1 MSSDVESAHSNSRPE
16 AQDHQD
22 VLDGADASDD
32 GDLFGD
38 DDEGSDMAN
47 ETNRKLDDSELDSGD
62 DEGRNDR
69 IAETVEGAEYSTPE
83 QKALKLMNIDMS
95 RVKPPQGEELYL
107 LNMPEFLGVKH
118 KNFNPATYEPPEKH
132 HDGREPAVD
141 SATKFSPFS
150 TAAST
155 VFWRRDPKTPSL
167 LQSNSRVIR
176 WSDGSL
182 TLQIASAPKDHY
194 RISTTAL
201 RQGWPKKPGS
211 SQPDYDPNKDT
222 HNYLAAPQAAV
233 GVDIQIVAPFDA
245 SMKVQPTGDIAD
257 ESVLKLQQSLAAA
270 TQMHD
275 PLSSFKIINKD
286 PEKRKKE
293 AEEFEKQKARNARK
307 VENAQDR
314 LLLRKDRVLH
324 RSGLGGRS
332 AGLSIQGLEDDEGM
346 PMARGTKSQARRR
359 KTNRRGEIYSD
370 DEDEDLPRG
379 RGREDEYDRE
389 DDFLAASDE
398 EPEVYDDEGGGD
410 EVDAEDDDDPDVDD
424 LEIEGRETVMEGRTR
439 GGNRDIRDR
448 DRDRSSTPKRAA
460 EDDDDDDNDGD
471 AAADEPRGSPQS
483 RKKRRVI
490 VDDDE
495 DDE

>member
-1 MSSDVESAHSNSRPE
+1 MSSDAESAQSNSQLE
-16 AQDHQD
+16 AHDVQDAFN
-22 VLDGADASDD
+22 GAHASDD

-38 DDEGSDMAN
+38 DDEGSDIVN
-47 ETNRKLDDSELDSGD
+47 QVNRKLDDSDLDSGD

-69 IAETVEGAEYSTPE
+69 IAETVEGAEDSPEE
-83 QKALKLMNIDMS
+83 QKSLKLMNIDMS

-107 LNMPEFLGVKH
+107 LNMPEFLGIKH
-118 KNFNPATYEPPEKH
+118 KNFNPAAYDPPEKP
-132 HDGREPAVD
+132 HDGRDPTVD
-141 SATKFSPFS
+141 ATTKFSPFS

-155 VFWRRDPKTPSL
+155 VFWRRDPKTPNL
-167 LQSNSRVIR
+167 LQSNSRIIR

-182 TLQIASAPKDHY
+182 TLQIASSPKDHY

-211 SQPDYDPNKDT
+211 AQPDYDPNKDT

-233 GVDIQIVAPFDA
+233 GVDIQIIAPFDA

-257 ESVLKLQQSLAAA
+257 ESILKLQQSLAAA

-286 PEKRKKE
+286 PETRKKE

-307 VENAQDR
+307 IENAQDR

-324 RSGLGGRS
+324 RSGLGRS
-332 AGLSIQGLEDDEGM
+332 GGLSIQGLEDDEGM

-359 KTNRRGEIYSD
+359 KTNRHGEIYSD
-370 DEDEDLPRG
+370 DEDEDYPRG

-398 EPEVYDDEGGGD
+398 EPEVYDDEGGG
-410 EVDAEDDDDPDVDD
+410 EEADAEDDDPDVDD
-424 LEIEGRETVMEGRTR
+424 LEIEGRETLLQGRTR
-439 GGNRDIRDR
+439 GGNRDRDR
-448 DRDRSSTPKRAA
+448 DRDGSSTPKRAA
-460 EDDDDDDNDGD
+460 EDDDD

-490 VDDDE
+490 DDDE
-495 DDE
+495 DEE